1 MDVQDTYES
10 LLKGYQQIVFD
21 DLTPKLALYHS
32 LYKKYEENN
41 ELFLDKAG
49 IFAYIIQSLEVD
61 TLLLMAKLL
70 DGKRSDRNILKFIA
84 FSDSNRLA
92 INWKNGNIPAELITK
107 HKELIAEK
115 QAVINRITV
124 RRDKFLAHSDKQYFL
139 NRDKLDE
146 DYPVSIDDLIG
157 VVQCFQ
163 KILTDHSFGLMS
175 GGRVSYEDFFYIAV
189 DNLLNKIMY
198 PEHFQWPCSTPD
210 ETP

>member
-1 MDVQDTYES
+1 MDVQETYES

-41 ELFLDKAG
+41 EVFLDKAG

-70 DGKRSDRNILKFIA
+70 DGKRSDRNIIKFID

-92 INWKNGNIPAELITK
+92 INWKNGNIPAELSKK
-107 HKELIAEK
+107 HKGLIAEQ
-115 QAVINRITV
+115 QATINRITV

-139 NRDKLDE
+139 SRAKLDE

-163 KILTDHSFGLMS
+163 RILTDHSFGLMS
-175 GGRVSYEDFFYIAV
+175 GGRASYEGVFYIAV

-198 PEHFQWPCSTPD
+198 PEHFKWPCANPD
-210 ETP
+210 ETF

>member
-1 MDVQDTYES
+1 MDVQEMYES

-21 DLTPKLALYHS
+21 DLAPKLALYHS

-41 ELFLDKAG
+41 EVFLDKAG
-49 IFAYIIQSLEVD
+49 IFAYVIQSLEVD

-163 KILTDHSFGLMS
+163 RILTDHSFGLMS
-175 GGRVSYEDFFYIAV
+175 GGRASYEGFFYIAV

-198 PEHFQWPCSTPD
+198 PEHFKWPCSTPD
-210 ETP
+210 KTP

>member
-1 MDVQDTYES
+1 MDVQETYES

-32 LYKKYEENN
+32 LCKKYEENN
-41 ELFLDKAG
+41 EAFLDKAG
-49 IFAYIIQSLEVD
+49 ILVYAIQSLEVD

-70 DGKRSDRNILKFIA
+70 DGNRSDRNIIKFIN

-92 INWKNGNIPAELITK
+92 IKWKTGNIPAELTTK
-107 HKELIAEK
+107 HKELITEQQEIIK
-115 QAVINRITV
+115 RITV

-146 DYPVSIDDLIG
+146 DYPVSIDELIG

-198 PEHFQWPCSTPD
+198 PEHFK
-210 ETP
+210 